1 MTPQQHRPHYQTESN
16 RFMHWIRQLTLTD
29 NPFMEACLHEN
40 TACAT
45 LMLRVILDRTDL
57 EVERVTVQK
66 TLPNLYGHGVRFDI
80 LAVDREERHYDIEMQ
95 VGGLMEELVLR
106 ARMYSSVLD
115 MHQLKAGEDYRQLRE
130 HWVIFIVDRDL
141 FGLELPLYRVERC
154 VLGKDEGAPVRLFGD
169 NAHICFANS
178 AIRGSDTPLSRLM
191 HDLNCPDPES
201 MYYAELAEAVRHH
214 KTHVEGVRKM
224 SGVFEQFERG
234 VFERFEREIGPQ
246 YLARGMEQGIAQ
258 GMEQGMARGMEQGIA
273 IGEDRSRRTFA
284 LRLLAD
290 GLAVERVAQY
300 TSLPLE
306 EVLTLANKGTGDS

>member
-29 NPFMEACLHEN
+29 TPFMEACLHEN

-178 AIRGSDTPLSRLM
+178 AIRGNDTPLSRLM

-246 YLARGMEQGIAQ
+246 YLARGMEQGIA
-258 GMEQGMARGMEQGIA
+258 

>member
-1 MTPQQHRPHYQTESN
+1 MTPQHRPHYQTESN

-130 HWVIFIVDRDL
+130 HWVIFIVDRDI
-141 FGLELPLYRVERC
+141 FGLGKPLYRIERC
-154 VLGKDEGAPVRLFGD
+154 VLNEDEPARLFGD

-191 HDLNCPDPES
+191 HDLNCPDPEA

-234 VFERFEREIGPQ
+234 VFERFEREFGPQ
-246 YLARGMEQGIAQ
+246 YLARGMEQGIAIGKEQ
-258 GMEQGMARGMEQGIA
+258 GMEE
-273 IGEDRSRRTFA
+273 SRRTFA